1 MANRDYVE
9 IDLDAGE
16 DFACQLLWADS
27 TGSAM
32 PVRASFAKSATLSV
46 SSGTVTATCTGHAFL
61 VGDYVTISG
70 GVTAN
75 NGIFAITSIVA
86 GTSFQYTNAS
96 AVNGTVTATF
106 ESCRADIKDSA
117 NNTIISFKSSNTP
130 ATQASIT
137 IAGTAGVLQLSAPKS
152 ITKTLN
158 PGTYQI
164 DVYATVDGVSSPIAN
179 PQVKLV
185 SGLFIVNT
193 RTTIM
198 ESL

>member
-1 MANRDYVE
+1 MASRDYVE
-9 IDLDAGE
+9 IELDAGE
-16 DFACQLLWADS
+16 DFACQLLWADN
-27 TGSAM
+27 TGAAM
-32 PVRASFAKSATLSV
+32 PIRATFTKSATLSV
-46 SSGTVTATCTGHAFL
+46 SSGTVTATCAGHAFL
-61 VGDYVTISG
+61 VGDYVTISNG
-70 GVTAN
+70 ATGN
-75 NGIFAITSIVA
+75 NGIFAITSVVS

-96 AVNGTVTATF
+96 AVNGTVSATF
-106 ESCRADIKDSA
+106 ESCRADVKA
-117 NNTIISFKSSNTP
+117 GNTTIISFKSSNSP

-137 IAGTAGVLQLSAPKS
+137 VAGTAGVLQLSAPKS

-158 PGTYQI
+158 PGTYAI

-185 SGLFIVNT
+185 SGIFVVNS